1 MRTLTFQSKDKQVK
15 LVVDP
20 YDLSVVSTTGIDLS
34 NDTVAVNRLLH
45 ADIDLYRNLDA
56 KQMKSFL
63 KNIWDTTF

>member
-1 MRTLTFQSKDKQVK
+1 MCTLTFQSKDKQVK

-20 YDLSVVSTTGIDLS
+20 YDLSVVSTTGIDLF

>member
-1 MRTLTFQSKDKQVK
+1 MCTLTFQSKDKQVK

-20 YDLSVVSTTGIDLS
+20 YDLSVVSTIGIDLS

>member
-1 MRTLTFQSKDKQVK
+1 MRTLTFQSNDKQVK

-20 YDLSVVSTTGIDLS
+20 YDLTVVSSTGIDLS

>member
-1 MRTLTFQSKDKQVK
+1 MRTLTFQSNDKQVK

-20 YDLSVVSTTGIDLS
+20 YDLTVVSSTGIDLS
-34 NDTVAVNRLLH
+34 NNTVAVNRLLH

>member
-1 MRTLTFQSKDKQVK
+1 MCTLTFQSKDKQVK

>member
-1 MRTLTFQSKDKQVK
+1 MPTLTFQSKDKQVK

-20 YDLSVVSTTGIDLS
+20 YDLSVVSTTGIDLF
-34 NDTVAVNRLLH
+34 NDTIAVNRLLH

>member
-1 MRTLTFQSKDKQVK
+1 MCTLTFQSKDKQVK

-34 NDTVAVNRLLH
+34 NATVAVNRLLH